1 MAITDKHPDYDLFA
15 PQWQRCQEGFD
26 GIDAIKRSSKE
37 RLPPLSAKQD
47 EASYQRMI
55 QRAEW
60 SDAPEHTV
68 RALVG
73 AAMRVPP
80 TIDGPQPLADEFMGD
95 MTLTGQTLE
104 SVATDALRAVLI
116 TGRVGLYVDFDLAR
130 QRAYLRLI
138 QAPSITNWAERADK
152 TALTAVVIA
161 DQREEFDFAE
171 LTRTHTDRLRA
182 LQIGPGGQYLQ
193 RVFEAQDPQG
203 NTPEAKRFEQISVTT
218 PVLPNGQA
226 ASQIP
231 FVFAGVGSNSATPD
245 KPPMLGLT
253 DTSIALY
260 RNSALLERALI
271 MASGRF
277 YFLADREPP
286 KDLEVYPGVVITG
299 SNEDATLDEF
309 GGDAESVGAIREAMG
324 DKRQTLA
331 MLGASMLQDLAVQE
345 TAEAAGIKASAR
357 MAVLRLAVNAVEEG
371 MNKAVSFMAE
381 RHGEA
386 GQLDVQLNREFV
398 GPRIDPAILQVY
410 LAMIRENRISYET
423 FYALLTDADLTRP
436 KTTADAEQQA
446 IAMEQE
452 RQAPPAPPALPPQPG
467 ENEDDRFDFKRQMAE

>member
-37 RLPPLSAKQD
+37 RLPQLSAKQD
-47 EASYQRMI
+47 EASYQRML

-68 RALVG
+68 RALIG

-80 TIDGPQPLADEFMGD
+80 TIDGPQPLVDEFRAD

-104 SVATDALRAVLI
+104 SVVTDALRAVLI
-116 TGRVGLYVDFDLAR
+116 TGRVGLYVDYDLAR

-138 QAPSITNWAERADK
+138 QAPSVTNWAESEDK

-161 DQREEFDFAE
+161 DQREEFDYE
-171 LTRTHTDRLRA
+171 QLTRTRTDRLRA
-182 LQIGPGGQYLQ
+182 LQISDGQYLQ

-203 NTPEAKRFEQISVTT
+203 SSPEAKRFEQVSVAT
-218 PVLPNGQA
+218 PLLPNGQA
-226 ASQIP
+226 ATAIP

-253 DTSIALY
+253 DTSIALF
-260 RNSALLERALI
+260 RNSALLERSLI

-277 YFLADREPP
+277 YFLADRDAP
-286 KDLEVYPGVVITG
+286 KDIEIYPGVVLRG
-299 SNEDATLDEF
+299 SNEEATLDEF

-345 TAEAAGIKASAR
+345 TAEAANIKAAAR
-357 MAVLRLAVNAVEEG
+357 MAVLRLVVNAIEEA
-371 MNKAVSFMAE
+371 MNKAAAFMAE

-386 GQLDVQLNREFV
+386 GQLDVKLNREFV
-398 GPRIDPAILQVY
+398 SPRIDPAILQVY
-410 LAMIRENRISYET
+410 LTMIRENRISYAT
-423 FYALLTDADLTRP
+423 FYSLLTDADLTRP
-436 KTTADAEQQA
+436 ETTADAEQQA

-452 RQAPPAPPALPPQPG
+452 RQAPPPPIPPQPG
-467 ENEDDRFDFKRQMAE
+467 ENEEDQ

>member
-1 MAITDKHPDYDLFA
+1 MAITDNHPDYDLLA
-15 PQWQRCQEGFD
+15 PQWQRCQNAFD
-26 GIDAIKRSSKE
+26 GIDAIKRSPKE
-37 RLPPLSAKQD
+37 YLPALSAKQD
-47 EASYQRMI
+47 EASYNRML

-80 TIDGPQPLADEFMGD
+80 TIDGPQTLVDEFMGD

-104 SVATDALRAVLI
+104 SVVTDALRAVLI
-116 TGRVGLYVDFDLAR
+116 TGRVGLYVDFDPEQ
-130 QRAYLRLI
+130 QRAYLRLV
-138 QAPSITNWAERADK
+138 QAPSITNWAERNDK
-152 TALTAVVIA
+152 TALTAVVLA

-171 LTRTHTDRLRA
+171 FTRTRTDRLRA
-182 LQIGPGGQYLQ
+182 LQLTADGQYMQ

-203 NTPEAKRFEQISVTT
+203 ASAEAKRFEQVSAAT
-218 PVLPNGQA
+218 PLLPNGQA
-226 ASQIP
+226 ATAIP

-253 DTSIALY
+253 DTSIALF

-271 MASGRF
+271 MASGRW
-277 YFLADREPP
+277 YFLADQLPP
-286 KDLEVYPGVVITG
+286 KEIEIYPGALILG
-299 SNEDATLDEF
+299 STIDATMDEF

-331 MLGASMLQDLAVQE
+331 MLGAAMLQDLAVQE
-345 TAEAAGIKASAR
+345 TAEAAGIKAAAR
-357 MAVLRLAVNAVEEG
+357 MAVLRLVVNAVEEA
-371 MNKAVSFMAE
+371 MNKAASFMAE

-386 GQLDVQLNREFV
+386 RQLDVKLNREFV
-398 GPRIDPAILQVY
+398 SPRIDPAILQVY
-410 LAMIRENRISYET
+410 LTMIRENRISYET

-436 KTTADAEQQA
+436 ETTADAEQQA

-452 RQAPPAPPALPPQPG
+452 RQAPLPTLPPQPG
-467 ENEDDRFDFKRQMAE
+467 ENEDK